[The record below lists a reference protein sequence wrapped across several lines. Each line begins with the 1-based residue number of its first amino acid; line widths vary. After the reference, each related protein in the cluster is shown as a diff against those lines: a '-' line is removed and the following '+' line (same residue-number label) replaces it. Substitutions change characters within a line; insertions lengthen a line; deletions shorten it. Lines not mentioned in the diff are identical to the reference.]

1 MHVKSVHPAEFE
13 LSKTPEQLT
22 LSTGDDSP
30 KMIEQGNEA
39 SLGNDNSENRS
50 GSRKFSCRFCD
61 LKFDLLPDIGRHH
74 QAAHMECDP
83 ARRCLA
89 KSGVHYYAHRL
100 KSGRLTRP
108 NPKFERGLEEASNRT
123 RRRAKANFKKRNQAN
138 KLLEM
143 GEISIQP
150 PHADELEESQC
161 LEAANVLFHFARKAL
176 SEGSK
181 TLQ

>member
-1 MHVKSVHPAEFE
+1 
-13 LSKTPEQLT
+13 
-22 LSTGDDSP
+22 
-30 KMIEQGNEA
+30 
-39 SLGNDNSENRS
+39 LGNDNSENQS
-50 GSRKFSCRFCD
+50 SSRKFSCRFCD

-74 QAAHMECDP
+74 QAAHMERGP
-83 ARRCLA
+83 ASRRLA
-89 KSGVHYYAHRL
+89 NSGVRYYAHRL

-108 NPKFERGLEEASNRT
+108 NPKFKGGLEEASNRT
-123 RRRAKANFKKRNQAN
+123 RRRAKANFKERNQAN

-150 PHADELEESQC
+150 HVVELEESQC
-161 LEAANVLFHFARKAL
+161 LESANILFRLITRKAV